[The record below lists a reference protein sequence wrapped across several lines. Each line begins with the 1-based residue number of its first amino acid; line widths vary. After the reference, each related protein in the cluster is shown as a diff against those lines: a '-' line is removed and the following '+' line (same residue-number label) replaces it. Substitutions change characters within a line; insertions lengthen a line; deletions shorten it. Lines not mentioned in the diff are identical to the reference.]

1 MTKIKETYGWVSAK
15 MPGGGRG
22 LFVGIAIASAL
33 LGWWV
38 LSGGTGEGVRYQTTT
53 LERGSVRSVVSAT
66 GTLGALVTVEVGSQ
80 LSGQISELHA
90 DFNSIV
96 HEGQLIARLDPATFA
111 TRVKQSEAELA
122 VARAGVA
129 QAVASVAELTAALAV
144 AELNLN
150 RQERLRA
157 RDASSE
163 QQLDAATAEFEK
175 AKARLTSAKA
185 QIVNAEAQVKQR
197 EASLEASRVD
207 LERTYIRSPVDGVV
221 VGRDVDIG
229 QTVAASLQAPV
240 LFTIAQDLSKMQLE
254 VNVDEADIGQIRE
267 EQQVDFSVDAY
278 PRRQFGGVV
287 KQIRKAPVVEQ
298 NVVTY
303 TVIVSADNGDQSL
316 LPGMTANVE
325 ILIAERDDVLLVPN
339 RALRFR
345 PAASQTPDTARG
357 RPRTSAS
364 FADALAG
371 GALSTSAMT
380 AIQVGALSN
389 ALGLTAERR
398 EKLKEISA
406 AWTAKSASKQSRRNR
421 FGGLFDMLLVNA
433 EAIKEILDDLQ
444 KQRFEQIMEAHKSD
458 SITRAAIWVLKDDE
472 TKMVPVFLG
481 ISDGNSS
488 ELILGDIGPETQI
501 LIGSSDNGTSSSA
514 SRSRRPG
521 PRFF

>member
-1 MTKIKETYGWVSAK
+1 MTRIKETYSRIAAK

-22 LFVGIAIASAL
+22 LVAGAAIAAAL
-33 LGWWV
+33 LGWWMI
-38 LSGGTGEGVRYQTTT
+38 SRGDGEGVRYETTT

-96 HEGQLIARLDPATFA
+96 HQGQLIARLDPATFE

-122 VARAGVA
+122 IARAGVE

-144 AELNLN
+144 AELSLD

-197 EASLEASRVD
+197 EASLEGARVD
-207 LERTYIRSPVDGVV
+207 LERTHIRSPVDGVV

-267 EQQVDFSVDAY
+267 DQNVDFSVDAY
-278 PRRQFGGVV
+278 PRRKFGGVV
-287 KQIRKAPVVEQ
+287 KQIRKAPIVEQ

-303 TVIVSADNGDQSL
+303 TVIVSADNDDQSL

-325 ILIAERDDVLLVPN
+325 ILIAERDDVFLVPN

-345 PAASQTPDTARG
+345 PAASRASDAARG
-357 RPRTSAS
+357 RPTTSAS
-364 FADALAG
+364 FADAMAG
-371 GALSTSAMT
+371 GAPGPSAVT
-380 AIQVGALSN
+380 AMQVAALSN
-389 ALGLTAERR
+389 TLGLTGERR

-406 AWTAKSASKQSRRNR
+406 AWTAKSGSERSRRP
-421 FGGLFDMLLVNA
+421 GPGVPFDMLLVHA
-433 EAIKEILDDLQ
+433 DSIKEILDDLQ
-444 KQRFEQIMEAHKSD
+444 KRRFERIVDAHESD
-458 SITRAAIWVLKDDE
+458 DITRARIWVLKDGE
-472 TKMVPVFLG
+472 TKMVPVSLG

-488 ELILGDIGPETQI
+488 ELVLGDIGPETQI
-501 LIGSSDNGTSSSA
+501 LIGSSDDTARSSA
-514 SRSRRPG
+514 GRPG